1 MDDQTSQR
9 RISVLMFPT
18 EKREFAA
25 MPLGVGTFTVEPTLQ
40 EALDGITSL
49 INGHIASCLAHR
61 IPPDKIFGTPEPKF
75 HEIFERSRPYVYQTS
90 LLPEVQRLVS
100 GVDYRVSD
108 QVIDDDTFSRYLKG
122 ETQ

>member
-1 MDDQTSQR
+1 MEDQTSQR

-49 INGHIASCLAHR
+49 INGHVASCLAYS
-61 IPPDKIFGTPEPKF
+61 IPPDRIFGTAEPKF
-75 HEIFERSRPYVYQTS
+75 HEIFERSQLYDYQAY
-90 LLPEVQRLVS
+90 LLPKVKRLVS
-100 GVDYRVSD
+100 GVDYRISD
-108 QVIDDDTFSRYLKG
+108 QVIDNDAFARYLKG
-122 ETQ
+122 EMQ

>member
-1 MDDQTSQR
+1 MEDQTSQR

-25 MPLGVGTFTVEPTLQ
+25 MPLGLSTFTVQPTLQ
-40 EALDGITSL
+40 EALDAITSL
-49 INGHIASCLAHR
+49 INGNIVSCLEER
-61 IPPDKIFGTPEPKF
+61 IPPHKIFGTAEPKF
-75 HEIFERSRPYVYQTS
+75 REIFEHSQPYVYQAV
-90 LLPEVQRLVS
+90 LHPEVQKLVS

-108 QVIDDDTFSRYLKG
+108 EAIDNDAFSRYLKG